1 MAGEKGEP
9 NSGTR
14 NSPAGN
20 SKSPDAPR
28 SLHGPAPR
36 DYVKNMQRSG
46 CHNESRSAEA
56 RARECRHLRSMSM
69 TVEEPKE
76 SCEDQR
82 DDQRRF
88 GVWNS
93 VVRVSVWNQLLNEPQ
108 FVRFEVLN
116 SAHQLIAKAF
126 IGLYPDND
134 ENRSKG
140 ELVLNVVVPQ
150 IDKAENSAANLAV
163 QSYYYRVERGQLSDL
178 TASDRDAVELSL
190 DATDHSLSRAALQQV
205 LDQIPSGDGA

>member
-1 MAGEKGEP
+1 MNFAKTGNWSPGGF
-9 NSGTR
+9 SG
-14 NSPAGN
+14 SC
-20 SKSPDAPR
+20 
-28 SLHGPAPR
+28 PAPR
-36 DYVKNMQRSG
+36 
-46 CHNESRSAEA
+46 NEDFPWTGKIERQTGPASYFACAAAGTHDVNWFEIADGTGEISAKIGY
-56 RARECRHLRSMSM
+56 H
-69 TVEEPKE
+69 EE
-76 SCEDQR
+76 
-82 DDQRRF
+82 
-88 GVWNS
+88 NS
-93 VVRVSVWNQLLNEPQ
+93 VIRVSVWNQLLNEPQ

-150 IDKAENSAANLAV
+150 IDKAENSVENLAV

-190 DATDHSLSRAALQQV
+190 VATGHSLSRKALQRV
-205 LDQIPSGDGA
+205 IELLPSGDNA

>member
-1 MAGEKGEP
+1 
-9 NSGTR
+9 
-14 NSPAGN
+14 
-20 SKSPDAPR
+20 
-28 SLHGPAPR
+28 
-36 DYVKNMQRSG
+36 
-46 CHNESRSAEA
+46 
-56 RARECRHLRSMSM
+56 MSM

>member
-1 MAGEKGEP
+1 VQA
-9 NSGTR
+9 
-14 NSPAGN
+14 SPFHEHDRGRAQ
-20 SKSPDAPR
+20 R
-28 SLHGPAPR
+28 VLRRPAR
-36 DYVKNMQRSG
+36 
-46 CHNESRSAEA
+46 RSAKIWSLELGCT
-56 RARECRHLRSMSM
+56 RLGL
-69 TVEEPKE
+69 EPIA
-76 SCEDQR
+76 
-82 DDQRRF
+82 
-88 GVWNS
+88 
-93 VVRVSVWNQLLNEPQ
+93 NEPQ